1 MSTGTYHK
9 ILAADDG
16 SEEGERAADIALRL
30 AAELKAEVI
39 LLAVKAPPNAHEI
52 EGYAKYEDPAVFRR
66 KMQERFWRLS
76 QQGESSGVRVYCEI
90 AKGNPAQE
98 ILKCADAQSV
108 DLIVLGRRKMS
119 TLLRIFAGSISE
131 SVMRDATCSVMIAR

>member
-1 MSTGTYHK
+1 MSSETFHK

-16 SEEGERAADIALRL
+16 SPEGERAADTALRL

-52 EGYAKYEDPAVFRR
+52 EGYTKYEDPAVFRR

-76 QQGESSGVRVYCEI
+76 QLGESFGVRVYCEI
-90 AKGNPAQE
+90 VEGQPADE
-98 ILKCADAQSV
+98 IRKFAETQSV

-119 TLLRIFAGSISE
+119 SLMRLFAGSISE